1 MRNNLINKGFSLVEM
16 IIVVGIISTISGL
29 TLPTFLNWVRSEK
42 VNSYTRELK
51 EYLRIV
57 RLEARRW
64 GTSCDIKI
72 NEIDHNGI
80 SSQKSAFGF
89 DIICDNE
96 NSTISSLI
104 PSLNNS
110 IFQIVNTNF
119 KITPNGRL
127 SSNKPVVIVM
137 GSQFFNSGSKILN
150 CLLIQTPTGHIIKG
164 KYQEKDWIDRKI
176 AVSQIDKNNKI
187 NSTNCKT
194 SFN

>member
-137 GSQFFNSGSKILN
+137 GSQFFYSGSKILN

-164 KYQEKDWIDRKI
+164 KYQEKVWIDRKI

>member
-29 TLPTFLNWVRSEK
+29 ILPTFLNWVRSEK

-51 EYLRIV
+51 EYLRVV

-64 GTSCDIKI
+64 GTSCDIQI
-72 NEIDHNGI
+72 NEIEHNGI

-89 DIICDNE
+89 EIICDNE

-104 PSLNNS
+104 PALNNS

-127 SSNKPVVIVM
+127 SSNKPVVIVAL
-137 GSQFFNSGSKILN
+137 SSFNSVNILATATG
-150 CLLIQTPTGHIIKG
+150 CIMYGTP
-164 KYQEKDWIDRKI
+164 
-176 AVSQIDKNNKI
+176 S
-187 NSTNCKT
+187 SL
-194 SFN
+194 F